1 VAGRDARQPRRLA
14 HDARHVAAGVERGFP
29 GAIVQERQATVAVAV
44 HVLNVGE
51 AVAGLRLAAVEHRD
65 LVAAADGLLD
75 RVPPDE
81 ARSTDYEHLH
91 AVTQMPL

>member
-1 VAGRDARQPRRLA
+1 
-14 HDARHVAAGVERGFP
+14 
-29 GAIVQERQATVAVAV
+29 V
-44 HVLNVGE
+44 HVLDVGE

-81 ARSTDYEHLH
+81 ARSTDHEQLH
-91 AVTQMPL
+91 AVTHMSF